1 MRMDPALLA
10 ALVAAAVLTAAGV
23 VLIVLGSLVA
33 GLALVIVGQA
43 IDAGAIVRAR
53 NQARDRRR

>member
-53 NQARDRRR
+53 SQARDR